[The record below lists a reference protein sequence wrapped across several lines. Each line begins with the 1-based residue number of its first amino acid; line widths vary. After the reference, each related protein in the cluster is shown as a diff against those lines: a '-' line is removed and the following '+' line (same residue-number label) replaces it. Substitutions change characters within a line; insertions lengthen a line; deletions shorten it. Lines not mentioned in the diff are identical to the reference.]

1 MIFTQKLS
9 PVTWSYTIYGLKN
22 KLNLVADPS
31 LLTLIQSILLVT
43 VIRYFFFFLIF
54 INTPLLARIALIFIT
69 LLIRLLLSSISS
81 KWISFILIMLFL
93 GGMMVLFVYICTLI
107 TKIKVLLNNSVKIY
121 VSFFFFTAT
130 TGLVVFFKKVE
141 FSIVFSKILFSLIY
155 QKSICMLLSYSIV
168 YLLLILYVCVKIV
181 QKHKGGL
188 KSKFNV

>member
-1 MIFTQKLS
+1 
-9 PVTWSYTIYGLKN
+9 
-22 KLNLVADPS
+22 
-31 LLTLIQSILLVT
+31 
-43 VIRYFFFFLIF
+43 
-54 INTPLLARIALIFIT
+54 
-69 LLIRLLLSSISS
+69 
-81 KWISFILIMLFL
+81 
-93 GGMMVLFVYICTLI
+93 MVLFVYICTLI